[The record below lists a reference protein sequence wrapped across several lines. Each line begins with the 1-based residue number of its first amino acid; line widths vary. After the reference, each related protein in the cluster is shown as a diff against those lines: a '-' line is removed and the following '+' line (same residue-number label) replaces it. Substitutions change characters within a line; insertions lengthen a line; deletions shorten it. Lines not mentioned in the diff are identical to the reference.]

1 MSSQRDARAAPGPRG
16 GGQECGG
23 RRRPRN
29 GRTGPRAAPAAPVQA
44 DVATLPEEVAM
55 PEGDGLVLVI
65 GAISEWTD
73 GKADRPG
80 GGQIVFAE
88 YDEVTADLIRRLS
101 PAVVISSVI
110 AATFDAFDLAQH
122 LRAVGYG
129 GPYRAL
135 TPRLPDPDLVR
146 REVASCAPGLDFELL
161 VIDRPAEG

>member
-1 MSSQRDARAAPGPRG
+1 MSSRRDARAVPGPRG
-16 GGQECGG
+16 GGQGGGG
-23 RRRPRN
+23 RRRPRT
-29 GRTGPRAAPAAPVQA
+29 GRTGSHAAPTAPA
-44 DVATLPEEVAM
+44 RVAELSEGVAIPEA
-55 PEGDGLVLVI
+55 DGLVLVI

-73 GKADRPG
+73 GDASRPS

-88 YDEVTADLIRRLS
+88 YDEVTAELIRRLS